1 MDHQKEEEFLD
12 TGKSDGQ
19 KHKAFL
25 KLYCNDINQAERST
39 GCKVDR
45 PREMK
50 TTTHTSISQRQQ
62 RSDERW
68 VPPPKR
74 WIEKASVTS
83 DNVSSYHHNPD
94 NPVGNART
102 NCCSVIPKIIVRVTL
117 NGRIWKDS
125 TGVEMHKMKGDY
137 YRCLAEFATGET
149 KSKAGED
156 ACVACA
162 EATKIAE
169 KDLVVTHL
177 VRLAMALSSSVFQYE
192 VLQNPDDI
200 AGGVHV
206 GENDLDDVPVV
217 TQRQIPMVQRTRT
230 LQCMDKVVDNLV
242 VQVPRVQ
249 VVEKTVEIPQLQTVE
264 EPAETPQTQ
273 TIQGS
278 QTSEYTCLSS
288 GTGGRC
294 GGGRDRNASSY
305 RIRITH
311 VRLQHQF
318 RRLWRNW
325 LRPPRFS
332 LRTGFNS
339 VLENGPSKPLLF
351 HSMRKLLRCLSL
363 GRKKR
368 RNRL

>member
-1 MDHQKEEEFLD
+1 MVVFDFLC
-12 TGKSDGQ
+12 
-19 KHKAFL
+19 AFVQRRL
-25 KLYCNDINQAERST
+25 K
-39 GCKVDR
+39 
-45 PREMK
+45 
-50 TTTHTSISQRQQ
+50 
-62 RSDERW
+62 
-68 VPPPKR
+68 
-74 WIEKASVTS
+74 
-83 DNVSSYHHNPD
+83 
-94 NPVGNART
+94 
-102 NCCSVIPKIIVRVTL
+102 CCSVIPKIIVRVTF
-117 NGRIWKDS
+117 NGWIWKDS

-137 YRCLAEFATGET
+137 YRYLAEFATGET

-278 QTSEYTCLSS
+278 QTSESLGTPVCQVAQAGDVEVVEIGTPLPTESAS
-288 GTGGRC
+288 PMFVSTPVPQVVEELAEAFKVFSQDRVQQRFGEQTIETPAISLDEKIVEMPVTRTQEKTQQVVNTHVQMSTHTTHQQLFTPTQLVGTGMGLRRTRN
-294 GGGRDRNASSY
+294 GGRALGMEL
-305 RIRITH
+305 H
-311 VRLQHQF
+311 
-318 RRLWRNW
+318 
-325 LRPPRFS
+325 RPG
-332 LRTGFNS
+332 L
-339 VLENGPSKPLLF
+339 PL
-351 HSMRKLLRCLSL
+351 
-363 GRKKR
+363 
-368 RNRL
+368 